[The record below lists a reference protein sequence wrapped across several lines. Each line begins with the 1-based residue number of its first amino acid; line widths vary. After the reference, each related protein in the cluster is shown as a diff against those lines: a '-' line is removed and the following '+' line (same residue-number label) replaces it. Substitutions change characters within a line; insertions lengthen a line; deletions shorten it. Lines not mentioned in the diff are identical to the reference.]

1 MDATCFGRTFG
12 VMVLFDSISRQALSV
27 AEVKNETNM
36 LYAQAIG
43 RLKAKG
49 IEIQS
54 IVCDGRR
61 GLAQMFPDIPVQ
73 LCHFHQ
79 IQTVRRHLTR
89 NPQTEAG
96 KALWRLALTLK
107 NSTRADFESGL
118 KAWFDEHKD
127 FLNERTK
134 QPETGKSRYTHPRLG
149 SAYFSLKRNLDKLF
163 VFEQYPGLSI
173 PNTTNLL
180 DGIFSDMKRLLACHQ
195 GMKQENNVKFI
206 KDYFS
211 VES

>member
-1 MDATCFGRTFG
+1 MDATRFGRTFG

-127 FLNERTK
+127 FLNERIK

-163 VFEQYPGLSI
+163 VFGQYPGLSI
-173 PNTTNLL
+173 PNTTNLP

-195 GMKQENNVKFI
+195 GMKQENKVKFI

-211 VES
+211 VEP